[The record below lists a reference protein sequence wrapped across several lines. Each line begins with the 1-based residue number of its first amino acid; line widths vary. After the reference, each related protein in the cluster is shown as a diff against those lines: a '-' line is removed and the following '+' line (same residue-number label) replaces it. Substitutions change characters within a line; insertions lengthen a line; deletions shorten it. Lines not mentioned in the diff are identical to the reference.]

1 MQAEGYRQFFWKKK
15 QFGIY
20 LLGKVLSIVT
30 FICEYTVA
38 LNLSELLP
46 EELERS
52 IENGR
57 ARKEKLDFE
66 KRLLHA
72 HEQLEQ
78 GQQLALQVQ
87 MEHERERQVLGRNGV
102 ACTKKTNPKNVSLL

>member
-1 MQAEGYRQFFWKKK
+1 MEFFFVKSALYSDFYMW
-15 QFGIY
+15 IY
-20 LLGKVLSIVT
+20 CDT
-30 FICEYTVA
+30 NF
-38 LNLSELLP
+38 SELLP
-46 EELERS
+46 ERLERS

-66 KRLLHA
+66 KHLLHA

-102 ACTKKTNPKNVSLL
+102 ACTKKTNPKNVSLLWLYDFL